1 MNIHYLVTE
10 VCYNRVPLLKEFD
23 FAFFTDKRRCKISDN
38 QMRLYIVC
46 IFKVFWASFFIKKC
60 VHTDV
65 TQRVKLGKF
74 GFWKLWSNVIKK
86 RSRQDRSVHFFQAQ
100 YFLFRQLIT

>member
-46 IFKVFWASFFIKKC
+46 IFKVFWASFFYKKMC
-60 VHTDV
+60 SH
-65 TQRVKLGKF
+65 
-74 GFWKLWSNVIKK
+74 
-86 RSRQDRSVHFFQAQ
+86 
-100 YFLFRQLIT
+100 